1 MDKKMSEQETT
12 RRTKLSGFAA
22 LSLAA
27 LGVVYG
33 DLGTSPL
40 YALRECFA
48 GNHAIAATPDNIIG
62 VTSLILWFLMVIVS
76 LKYVV
81 FVMHADNKGEGGVL
95 ALMALVHRL
104 GPARVRSMAFIAVLG
119 VIGASLLFSDGIIT
133 PSISVLSAV
142 EGLLVITPT
151 LEPFIIPIS
160 LLILAGLFAL
170 QSRGTA
176 RIGSLFGPILCVWFL
191 MIAVLGVAAI
201 VNYPAILAALNPL
214 HALTMLSTLGWKSFA
229 LLATAFL
236 AITGVEVLYAD
247 MGHFGKK
254 PIRFV
259 WFALV
264 FPALILNYLGQ
275 GAHLLHAPLS
285 AANLFFQLAPQWFL
299 FPCII
304 IATLAT
310 IIASQAVITGMFS
323 LAKQSV
329 QLGFWPRLKI
339 KYTSLEHAGQVYVPF
354 INIML
359 FCLTVLF
366 ILYFKKSGNLA
377 SAYGIAVATTMLI
390 TTALIFLIARSLWPK
405 IPTFLLMPLF
415 TVFLLFHIVL
425 FLANMTKFL
434 SGGWVVVVIS
444 IVVVA
449 FMTSWLKGRAL
460 LGRKIEAESL
470 PFDVFVADIVA
481 KNPARVKGTAV
492 FLAGS
497 AQSTPRALLHN
508 YKHNQALH
516 ERIIVLS
523 VLNEE
528 IPFVAAEN
536 RSSLAILGSGIYRI
550 YCRFG
555 FMETPDLPSV
565 LRTISIAGR
574 PIDPMQVSY
583 FLGKEL
589 LVISNTIVMP
599 TWRKRIFAF
608 LSRNSTNASSFFK
621 LPPNRVVEFGSQ
633 IEF

>member
-1 MDKKMSEQETT
+1 MSDSVTS
-12 RRTKLSGFAA
+12 KGPAVSSGFLG

-48 GNHAIAATPDNIIG
+48 GQHGVAATQSNVLGATLLII
-62 VTSLILWFLMVIVS
+62 WFLMIVVS

-104 GPARVRSMAFIAVLG
+104 GPVRIKNLVGISLLGILG
-119 VIGASLLFSDGIIT
+119 VSLMFGDGIIT

-142 EGLLVITPT
+142 EGLSVITPAF
-151 LEPFIIPIS
+151 EPFIIPVA

-176 RIGSLFGPILCVWFL
+176 KIGALFGPILVVWFL
-191 MIAVLGVAAI
+191 MIAVLGVASI
-201 VNYPAILAALNPL
+201 VHCPAILGSLNPL
-214 HALTMLSTLGWKSFA
+214 HAVRMLSTLGWKTFA

-236 AITGVEVLYAD
+236 AVTGSEVLYAD
-247 MGHFGKK
+247 MGHFGRS
-254 PIRFV
+254 PIRAV
-259 WFALV
+259 WFTLV
-264 FPALILNYLGQ
+264 FPALILNYMGQ
-275 GAHLLHAPLS
+275 GAHLLHSP
-285 AANLFFQLAPQWFL
+285 AATSNLFYQLAPSWSL
-299 FPCII
+299 LPVII
-304 IATLAT
+304 VTTIAT

-323 LAKQSV
+323 LAKQAV

-339 KYTSLEHAGQVYVPF
+339 KYTSLEHAGQVYIPF
-354 INIML
+354 INITL
-359 FCLTVLF
+359 FCLTALL
-366 ILYFKKSGNLA
+366 ILNFKQSGNLA
-377 SAYGIAVATTMLI
+377 AAYGIAVSATMLI
-390 TTALIFLIARSLWPK
+390 TTALLICIARSAWRIHPA
-405 IPTFLLMPLF
+405 LLMPLF
-415 TVFLLFHIVL
+415 AAFLMLDIVL
-425 FLANMTKFL
+425 FLANLSKLL
-434 SGGWVVVVIS
+434 SGGWIVVVIS
-444 IVVVA
+444 IIIVIL
-449 FMTSWLKGRAL
+449 MTSWLKGRAL
-460 LGRKIEAESL
+460 LGKKIESESL
-470 PFDVFVADIVA
+470 PFQTFVADILEQH
-481 KNPARVKGTAV
+481 PPRVRGTAI

-516 ERIIVLS
+516 ERIIVLT
-523 VLNEE
+523 VDNEE

-536 RSSLAILGSGIYRI
+536 RVALTDLGSGIYRVH
-550 YCRFG
+550 CRFG

-565 LRTISIAGR
+565 LRTVTIAGQT
-574 PIDPMQVSY
+574 IDPMQVSY

-589 LVISNTIVMP
+589 LVISNTIAMRN
-599 TWRKRIFAF
+599 WRKRIFAF
-608 LSRNSTNASSFFK
+608 LSRNATGASSFFK

>member
-1 MDKKMSEQETT
+1 MSDNVTSKSAT
-12 RRTKLSGFAA
+12 VASGFLG

-48 GNHAIAATPDNIIG
+48 GQHGITATPGNVIG
-62 VTSLILWFLMVIVS
+62 ATSLIIWFLMILVS

-104 GPARVRSMAFIAVLG
+104 GPARFRSLAVISMLG
-119 VIGASLLFSDGIIT
+119 IIGASLLFSDGVIT

-142 EGLLVITPT
+142 EGLSVITPAF
-151 LEPFIIPIS
+151 EPFIIPIS
-160 LLILAGLFAL
+160 LVILAGLFAL

-176 RIGSLFGPILCVWFL
+176 KIGALFGPILLVWFV
-191 MIAVLGVAAI
+191 MIAVLGTAAI
-201 VNYPAILAALNPL
+201 VEYPAILKSLNPVY
-214 HALTMLSTLGWKSFA
+214 AVKMLSTLGWKSFA

-247 MGHFGKK
+247 MGHFGKS
-254 PIRFV
+254 PIRAV
-259 WFALV
+259 WFTLV
-264 FPALILNYLGQ
+264 FPALILNYMGQ
-275 GAHLLHAPLS
+275 GAHLLQSPDLT
-285 AANLFFQLAPQWFL
+285 ANLFYQLAPSWFL
-299 FPCII
+299 VPAIV
-304 IATLAT
+304 IATIAT

-323 LAKQSV
+323 VAKQAV
-329 QLGFWPRLKI
+329 QLGFWPRIKI

-354 INIML
+354 VNIVL
-359 FCLTVLF
+359 FVSTVLLV
-366 ILYFKKSGNLA
+366 LYFRHSGNFA
-377 SAYGIAVATTMLI
+377 SAYGIAVSTTMLI

-405 IPTFLLMPLF
+405 IPAFLLMSLF
-415 TVFLLFHIVL
+415 TAFLLLHILL
-425 FLANMTKFL
+425 FAANMTKLL
-434 SGGWVVVVIS
+434 SGGWIVVLIS
-444 IVVVA
+444 IVMVVL
-449 FMTSWLKGRAL
+449 MTSWLKGRAL
-460 LGRKIEAESL
+460 LGRKIESESL
-470 PFDVFVADIVA
+470 PFNTFVADILA
-481 KNPARVKGTAV
+481 QQPPRVRGTAI

-516 ERIIVLS
+516 ERIIVLT
-523 VLNEE
+523 VHNEE
-528 IPFVAAEN
+528 IPIVAAEN
-536 RSSLAILGSGIYRI
+536 RFSLTELGSGIYRV
-550 YCRFG
+550 YCTFG

-565 LRTISIAGR
+565 LRTITIDGR
-574 PIDPMQVSY
+574 TIDPMQVSY

-589 LVISNTIVMP
+589 LVISNTVAMRS
-599 TWRKRIFAF
+599 WRKRIFAF
-608 LSRNSTNASSFFK
+608 LSRNATGASSFFK